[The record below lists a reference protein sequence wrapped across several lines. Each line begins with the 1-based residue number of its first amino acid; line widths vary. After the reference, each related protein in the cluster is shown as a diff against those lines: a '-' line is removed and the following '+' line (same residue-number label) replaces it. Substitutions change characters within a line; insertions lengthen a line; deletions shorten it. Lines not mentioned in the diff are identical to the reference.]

1 MLLSVVVLPY
11 FGKSIHLNTPLL
23 NMYVAYKARLQQK
36 KKKNMV
42 MFQRCPQGLRLVG
55 ESFDLHHALDRCM

>member
-36 KKKNMV
+36 KKKTW
-42 MFQRCPQGLRLVG
+42 
-55 ESFDLHHALDRCM
+55 